1 MEDVTR
7 VAKPIPNGIHWTKIQ
22 NLQCTLNFLESRPNV
37 SQEVLGTIRQYREY
51 LEEASHCLQKRRGTW
66 SALDN
71 PRFWGLVHRVHE
83 GLLLIMPLDMLAS
96 EALSVESH
104 FRRNIREPIAAATWL
119 GHDGKSGPLCQ
130 AIRVI
135 CKAAEE
141 GSKPFGEPRL
151 DHARQ
156 VLRSALN
163 VVNKHSDRYFRQ
175 LALTMWVRS
184 TSGVLLVL
192 LFILSVALQLP
203 REFYQFIVGV
213 QGGSPEETSV
223 LKVLSFILL
232 GAGGAIAA
240 NMLSEE
246 PVATT
251 KGPVWR
257 QFVYYLFIKPSM
269 GALVAFVFYLLS
281 ISQLFF
287 SIESRPSPLHQGA
300 GQAVQ
305 QTQLRSEP
313 PVQIVLGSD
322 KALVCTYALVFIAV
336 GFSAERRLGPVMDN
350 VLNRLVVMA
359 EKHEGPDVTATTVP
373 PLTLSPSGGS

>member
-1 MEDVTR
+1 MEDAAR
-7 VAKPIPNGIHWTKIQ
+7 SAEPIPTGILWAKIQ
-22 NLQCTLNFLESRPNV
+22 DLRCTLSFLESR
-37 SQEVLGTIRQYREY
+37 SAASEDVLSAIRQYREF
-51 LEEASHCLQKRRGTW
+51 LVEASNCIQKRRRRLFP
-66 SALDN
+66 ALDN

-83 GLLLIMPLDMLAS
+83 GLLLIMPIDMLAS

-141 GSKPFGEPRL
+141 GSKSFGEARL

-156 VLRSALN
+156 VLRSALS

-175 LALTMWVRS
+175 LTLTMWIRS
-184 TSGVLLVL
+184 MSGVLLVL
-192 LFILSVALQLP
+192 LFILAAMFELP
-203 REFYQFIVGV
+203 REFYRFIDGDT
-213 QGGSPEETSV
+213 GGSPEGITM
-223 LKVLSFILL
+223 LRDLSFILL

-251 KGPVWR
+251 KGPIWR

-269 GALVAFVFYLLS
+269 GAIAAFVFYLLAV
-281 ISQLFF
+281 SQLFF
-287 SIESRPSPLHQGA
+287 SIESRPAAL
-300 GQAVQ
+300 Q
-305 QTQLRSEP
+305 QEQLRSDP

-322 KALVCTYALVFIAV
+322 KALVCTYALLFIAV
-336 GFSAERRLGPVMDN
+336 GFSAERRLGPVMDK

-359 EKHEGPDVTATTVP
+359 EKHEGPDVMATSVP
-373 PLTLSPSGGS
+373 PPTSSPSGRS